1 MRTITLLLVTAL
13 LLTATTAARAA
24 EQYWTAEGGFFF
36 PASGD
41 MDDGF
46 NFEGAY
52 GTRLIDI
59 APALG
64 RQAPIW
70 SKLWLEAGGGY
81 YHSETSGLPVDNDI
95 DVISLTL
102 SALLRH
108 ALNTQVDLYGGAGLG
123 LYLIDSDWNDG
134 RGERHSDLGALAI
147 GGAAFALTPN
157 IDLTAELKWRIVGH
171 DADGAVL
178 TGGVRYAF

>member
-1 MRTITLLLVTAL
+1 MKHLTLVMLTAL
-13 LLTATTAARAA
+13 LLAMTSAANAA

-41 MDDGF
+41 MDNGF

-52 GTRLIDI
+52 GTRLVDI
-59 APALG
+59 VPVLG
-64 RQAPIW
+64 RKAPFW
-70 SKLWLEAGGGY
+70 SKLWIEGGGGY
-81 YHSETSGLPVDNDI
+81 YHSETSGLLVNSDI

-102 SALLRH
+102 SALLRQPV
-108 ALNTQVDLYGGAGLG
+108 NQVFDLYGGAGLG

-134 RGERHSDLGALAI
+134 RGDRYSDLGAQAI
-147 GGAAFALTPN
+147 GGAAFHITPQV
-157 IDLTAELKWRIVGH
+157 DLTAEIKWRAVGH

-178 TGGVRYAF
+178 TGGIRYAF